1 MTKFQNFLFLFI
13 IQCSLVLS
21 AAEEITCPLGKN
33 EDHLT
38 IQRIMMNYGK
48 FVSDADHVAVFGAR
62 YPSEDLTDQ
71 DIQKAINQLNLAI
84 NCAQA
89 ILNNPTGDLLPN
101 KVNDLHGT
109 EQEEY
114 IADFVSF
121 TEDFRDALVAY
132 QLSFKKILIEEV
144 KNRNWEP
151 IYQESLA
158 LNEMIS
164 HAHRKLSNTQ
174 SKTLTLQIFDT
185 IPADAIPAL
194 SLKANMKQIKKSLN
208 DISKNLNDSTF
219 QQTNV
224 DLSVLTQQLF
234 TACLNQIPKELN
246 NLPAEQKILAI
257 QDYQK
262 MIALGL
268 ELSQKLTQALQNYD
282 MAQATD
288 LLQKLN
294 QLKQDGHQKY
304 NP

>member
-1 MTKFQNFLFLFI
+1 MTKFQKFLFIVI
-13 IQCSLVLS
+13 IQCSLILS

-38 IQRIMMNYGK
+38 IQRVMMNYGK

-62 YPSEDLTDQ
+62 YPHEDLTDQ
-71 DIQKAINQLNLAI
+71 DIQKAISQLDLAI

-101 KVNDLHGT
+101 KAHDLHGA

-114 IADFVSF
+114 ISDFLSF
-121 TEDFRDALVAY
+121 TEDFRDALIAY
-132 QLSFKKILIEEV
+132 QLSFKKILIEEIT
-144 KNRNWEP
+144 NRNWEP
-151 IYQESLA
+151 IYQESVD

-164 HAHRKLSNTQ
+164 HAHRKLSNNDLKILNLKILETV
-174 SKTLTLQIFDT
+174 
-185 IPADAIPAL
+185 PADTTPAP

-208 DISKNLNDSTF
+208 DISKNLNDATF
-219 QQTNV
+219 QQANV
-224 DLSVLTQQLF
+224 DLSLLTQQLF

-246 NLPAEQKILAI
+246 DLPAEQKSLAV

-262 MIALGL
+262 MIGLGL
-268 ELSQKLTQALQNYD
+268 ELSQKLTQALQNSD
-282 MAQATD
+282 IAQATD

-294 QLKQDGHQKY
+294 QLKQDGHQRY